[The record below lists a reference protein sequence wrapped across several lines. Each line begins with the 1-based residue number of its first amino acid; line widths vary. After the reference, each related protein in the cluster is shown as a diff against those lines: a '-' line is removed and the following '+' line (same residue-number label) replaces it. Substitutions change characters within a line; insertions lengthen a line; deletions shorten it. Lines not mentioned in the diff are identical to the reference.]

1 MASAILITGFN
12 NWGKST
18 LIRDLFGQRRF
29 DFGTIYRISNITADF
44 AVESHSNDDFSEK
57 KYVGLLQRRMNQTPS
72 RDDNLLCAFCPTRET
87 TNDSLQILRRNIFT
101 RFDEIHLF
109 LLVFKWDHH
118 ATLMVP
124 DLQTFYRNSG
134 VNLFVVDADAMVIGD
149 EARHAARLQQTVT
162 ELRRIFP

>member
-18 LIRDLFGQRRF
+18 IIRELFGRGRF
-29 DFGTIYRISNITADF
+29 DFGTTYRIPNITADF
-44 AVESHSNDDFSEK
+44 AVESHSNDDYSEAT
-57 KYVGLLQRRMNQTPS
+57 YVERLQQRMNQTPS
-72 RDDNLLCAFCPTRET
+72 HDDNLLCAFCHTRET
-87 TNDSLQILRRNIFT
+87 TNDSLRILRHNIFT
-101 RFDEIHLF
+101 QFDEIHLF

-124 DLQTFYRNSG
+124 DLQEFYRNSG
-134 VNLFVVDADAMVIGD
+134 VNLFVVDADATVIGD
-149 EARHAARLQQTVT
+149 AARLTARLQQTVT